1 MKQLFTI
8 ALLSLS
14 SLYAQDNA
22 SLKGKIS
29 NPINGKCYLYVVKT
43 DEKTGQRKRETLDSS
58 EVTADGRFAMSF
70 QVKELTQAS
79 FDDGN
84 EQTTLLLNQGDD
96 LYLTLNTKMFDETIT
111 YTGKGSEKNNA
122 IKNLMLIQET
132 LGNEVYGMESKKDTA
147 TIFSFIRKSYS
158 ELKGLM
164 EDYKKDI
171 PELEGY
177 LQSEYKMIDKE
188 IEQTKSRL
196 LFNSK
201 MEGLKGTNLTD
212 FAGVDLKGN
221 NINISS
227 FKGKTTVIDFW
238 ATWCGPCKAEI
249 PSFKALEEKY
259 GSTVNFVSVGLYC
272 EKKDWTKM
280 ATDFGLKN
288 NLYIA
293 KEGEKQLKE
302 YDIRYIPRYIVV
314 DANLKIV
321 DALAPRPSSGDLQK
335 LFN

>member
-1 MKQLFTI
+1 MKHLFTI

-29 NPINGKCYLYVVKT
+29 NPSTGKCYLYVVNT
-43 DEKTGQRKRETLDSS
+43 DQKTGQRTRETLDSS
-58 EVTADGRFAMSF
+58 EVTADGRFGMSF
-70 QVKELTQAS
+70 HVKELTQAS
-79 FDDGN
+79 FYDGN

-122 IKNLMLIQET
+122 IKNFMLMQET
-132 LGNEVYGMESKKDTA
+132 LSNQVYDMINKKDTA
-147 TIFSFIRKSYS
+147 TIFSFIRKSYG

-171 PELEGY
+171 PELESY
-177 LQSEYKMIDKE
+177 LQTQYKMMDKE
-188 IEQTKSRL
+188 IEETKSDL

-201 MEGLKGTNLTD
+201 MASLKGTTLTD
-212 FAGVDLKGN
+212 FTGVDLKGN

-249 PSFKALEEKY
+249 PSFKELEEKY
-259 GSTVNFVSVGLYC
+259 GSKINFVSVGLYC

-280 ATDFGLKN
+280 ATNFGLKN

-293 KEGEKQLKE
+293 KEGEKQLKDYE
-302 YDIRYIPRYIVV
+302 IRFIPRYIVV
-314 DANLKIV
+314 DADLKIV

>member
-29 NPINGKCYLYVVKT
+29 NPSNGKCYLYVVKT

-132 LGNEVYGMESKKDTA
+132 FCFFGFNDS
-147 TIFSFIRKSYS
+147 
-158 ELKGLM
+158 
-164 EDYKKDI
+164 
-171 PELEGY
+171 
-177 LQSEYKMIDKE
+177 
-188 IEQTKSRL
+188 SRSL
-196 LFNSK
+196 RL
-201 MEGLKGTNLTD
+201 
-212 FAGVDLKGN
+212 
-221 NINISS
+221 
-227 FKGKTTVIDFW
+227 
-238 ATWCGPCKAEI
+238 P
-249 PSFKALEEKY
+249 
-259 GSTVNFVSVGLYC
+259 
-272 EKKDWTKM
+272 
-280 ATDFGLKN
+280 
-288 NLYIA
+288 
-293 KEGEKQLKE
+293 
-302 YDIRYIPRYIVV
+302 
-314 DANLKIV
+314 
-321 DALAPRPSSGDLQK
+321 
-335 LFN
+335 